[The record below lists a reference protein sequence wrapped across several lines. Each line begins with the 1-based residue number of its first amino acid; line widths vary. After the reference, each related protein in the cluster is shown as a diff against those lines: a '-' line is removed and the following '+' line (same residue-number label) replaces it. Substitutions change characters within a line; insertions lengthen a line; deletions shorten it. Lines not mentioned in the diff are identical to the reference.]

1 MEHLLESSIGFVFSL
16 PCSPLTFGSSY
27 SVAPYLQNHARH
39 FVMVK
44 ASAMVGGCQG
54 STYMRTYQ
62 RRRVNITFLHE
73 AIFAQ
78 RALATLALPRLL
90 TQRYDSVTVIV

>member
-1 MEHLLESSIGFVFSL
+1 
-16 PCSPLTFGSSY
+16 
-27 SVAPYLQNHARH
+27 
-39 FVMVK
+39 
-44 ASAMVGGCQG
+44 MVGGCQG